1 MARIRIVPIV
11 LALAALVVGSVPP
24 AASAAPDQGKRT
36 VTITHAPVSPIL
48 VQGSGIGAVRTF
60 FVATEVDGKSDPG
73 NYLTGTLTTVA
84 VDGNAST
91 ELRSSNLIFTSGRQ
105 ANQLV
110 VGGISTY
117 PAAGATLAV
126 GQRTIRPIVGGSG
139 MYNGARGYVVSR
151 NLGDRGWVHTF
162 HLLR

>member
-1 MARIRIVPIV
+1 MSRLRIVPIV
-11 LALAALVVGSVPP
+11 VALAAMLIGAVPQG
-24 AASAAPDQGKRT
+24 ASAASRSDERI
-36 VTITHAPVSPIL
+36 VTITHPPVTPIL

-60 FVATEVDGKSDPG
+60 FVATKVNGRAAAG

-84 VDGNAST
+84 VDSANAR
-91 ELRSSNLIFTSGRQ
+91 ELRSSDLVFTSGRQ

-117 PAAGATLAV
+117 PAAGATLAP
-126 GQRTIRPIVGGSG
+126 GQRTVRPVIGGSG
-139 MYNGARGYVVSR
+139 IFNGARGYVVSR

-162 HLLR
+162 HLLP